1 MWKAGWLS
9 RDETNEKIPND
20 TANALDEAVEIR
32 EVGEYKNTAS
42 QTMGKDETTE
52 VAEVGASNGDDVV
65 ISEEDEEMIKKI
77 RQNR

>member
-1 MWKAGWLS
+1 MS

-32 EVGEYKNTAS
+32 EVGDDKNTAS
-42 QTMGKDETTE
+42 QTMGKDEATE
-52 VAEVGASNGDDVV
+52 VAEVGASNGDDVD